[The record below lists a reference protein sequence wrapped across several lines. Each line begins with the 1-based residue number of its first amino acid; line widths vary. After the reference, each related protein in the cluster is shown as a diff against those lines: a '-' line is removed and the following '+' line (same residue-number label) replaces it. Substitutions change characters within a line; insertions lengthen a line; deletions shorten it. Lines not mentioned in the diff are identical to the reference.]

1 MERRDKEPEAP
12 YIHPGVSPDVA
23 RYQADIRARRQQ
35 AMLPKVSEPV
45 AGGPGPAI
53 PRLDGAV
60 QRGMTMEQM
69 AARERYVEQPRIG
82 GIVDADAPPAATA
95 QAPAAVNLTPADILP
110 SEAANDPTFQTGTG
124 AMLAASQPH
133 LALKYG
139 VYRNGLFIPPQKL
152 RPTKPQLRP
161 ETIRD
166 LETLEHLRTQQ
177 QGTGTAGGNLLDSED
192 EAEQAVAAGPA
203 GAAATI
209 GNVPGD
215 KSNRPLTEEER
226 SKLKSAIDRMD
237 EFDFD
242 SFRQSMMKDILNN
255 PDQQK
260 IIEAKLKPLD
270 ITDMIVNGYVTQDV
284 PIVAGLTFTFRSMS
298 GLEDLE
304 IKRLIME
311 ESKSLEV
318 SERYLLDKYAFM
330 SMTIGLTS
338 INNKPFGDVYDQS
351 GEFNDD
357 KFKAKFKKII
367 RLPLHMLAS
376 IGLNQMWF
384 EQRARKLY
392 VAEKV
397 GNG

>member
-1 MERRDKEPEAP
+1 MERRDKEPEGP
-12 YIHPGVSPDVA
+12 YIHPGVSPDVR
-23 RYQADIRARRQQ
+23 RYQTDIRARRQQ
-35 AMLPKVSEPV
+35 AALPKVSEPV
-45 AGGPGPAI
+45 AGGPGPSI
-53 PRLDGAV
+53 PRLDGAARPGV
-60 QRGMTMEQM
+60 TMEQL
-69 AARERYVEQPRIG
+69 AAQERQVTQPRIG
-82 GIVDADAPPAATA
+82 GIVEGDVPTAAP
-95 QAPAAVNLTPADILP
+95 QAPAATNLTPADILH

-124 AMLAASQPH
+124 AMLAMSQPH

-152 RPTKPQLRP
+152 QPTKPQLRP

-166 LETLEHLRTQQ
+166 LETLEHLRAQQ
-177 QGTGTAGGNLLDSED
+177 RGNESAGGALLDSER

-209 GNVPGD
+209 GNAPGD
-215 KSNRPLTEEER
+215 KSNRPLSDEER
-226 SKLKSAIDRMD
+226 AKLKESIDRMD

-260 IIEAKLKPLD
+260 IIEKKLKSLD
-270 ITDMIVNGYVTQDV
+270 ITDMIVNGYVTQEV
-284 PIVAGLTFTFRSMS
+284 PIVAGLSFTFRSMS

-330 SMTIGLTS
+330 SMTIGLIA
-338 INNKPFGDVYDQS
+338 INNKPFGDVYD
-351 GEFNDD
+351 GNGDFNDE